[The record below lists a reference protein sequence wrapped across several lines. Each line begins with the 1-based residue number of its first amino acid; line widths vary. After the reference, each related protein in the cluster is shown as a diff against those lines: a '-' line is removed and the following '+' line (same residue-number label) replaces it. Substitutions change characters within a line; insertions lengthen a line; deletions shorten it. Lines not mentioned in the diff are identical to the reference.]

1 MNAPS
6 KDPVLKAPCENHRPG
21 PGARAAARLGG
32 RIPQIDTRRL
42 QLRGPRIYDF
52 DAYAEIMTSDRAAF
66 MGGPFTREQAW
77 GEFTQYT
84 AQWLLHGH
92 GLWTIDAQTRPSAG
106 FVTLGF
112 EYTDAEA
119 ELGIFLCA
127 QAEGQGIAEEAITAA
142 RDYAFDTL
150 DWSSV
155 VSYIA
160 RDNDRA
166 RKLMRKLGVKR
177 DRAAE
182 EALDDAGATCVYR
195 HVREDA

>member
-1 MNAPS
+1 MNA
-6 KDPVLKAPCENHRPG
+6 KDVLVTAPCETHRPG

-52 DAYAEIMTSDRAAF
+52 DAFAEIMTSDRACF

-77 GEFTQYT
+77 AEFTQYT

-112 EYTDAEA
+112 EYDDPEA
-119 ELGIFLCA
+119 ELGIFLLDK
-127 QAEGQGIAEEAITAA
+127 AEGQGIAEEAMIAA
-142 RDYAFDTL
+142 RDHAFRDL
-150 DWSSV
+150 DWASV
-155 VSYIA
+155 VSYVA
-160 RDNDRA
+160 RDNQRC
-166 RKLMRKLGVKR
+166 RKLMRKLGAKR
-177 DRAAE
+177 DKAAE
-182 EALDDAGATCVYR
+182 EALHDAETCVYR